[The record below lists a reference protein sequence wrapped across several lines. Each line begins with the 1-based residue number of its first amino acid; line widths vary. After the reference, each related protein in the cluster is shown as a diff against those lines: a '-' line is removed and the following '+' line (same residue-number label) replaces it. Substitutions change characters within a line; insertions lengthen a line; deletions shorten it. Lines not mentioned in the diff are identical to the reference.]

1 MIVRITLDSSIGADL
16 GPFNLT
22 ANAGSV
28 VPSTA
33 TRTQLISGLNV
44 TASNSAT
51 TLTVTSTG
59 NCTNALTMNIT
70 SIPVYASNIT
80 ASLVSDVTS
89 VGDLRVTYRRTTIND
104 TVTRIVSDSSESVDG
119 SDTDYIINAQTG
131 SNAITAQ
138 VNMYNP
144 GTTTLMTGSGNPL
157 PSVQLI
163 VSVNGTG
170 IHDQTINNTT
180 SNLTT
185 SYTFDHNPGDVII
198 ISGLLSSGD

>member
-1 MIVRITLDSSIGADL
+1 MIVRITLDSNIGADL

-28 VPSTA
+28 APNTA
-33 TRTQLISGLNV
+33 TRTQLVNGLNV

-89 VGDLRVTYRRTTIND
+89 VGDLRVFYTRTTIND
-104 TVTRIVSDSSESVDG
+104 SVIRLISDFSNSADG
-119 SDTDYIINAQTG
+119 SDTDFIINAQTG

-157 PSVQLI
+157 PSVALI
-163 VSVNGTG
+163 ISVNGTG
-170 IHDQTINNTT
+170 IFSQTVNNTT

-185 SYTFDHNPGDVII
+185 SYTFDHNPGDVISISGI
-198 ISGLLSSGD
+198 ISTD

>member
-28 VPSTA
+28 IPSTA
-33 TRTQLISGLNV
+33 TRTQLTNGLNV

-59 NCTNALTMNIT
+59 NCTNALTMTIT

-89 VGDLRVTYRRTTIND
+89 VGDLRIIYRRTTIND
-104 TVTRIVSDSSESVDG
+104 TVTSIVSYSSESVD
-119 SDTDYIINAQTG
+119 
-131 SNAITAQ
+131 
-138 VNMYNP
+138 
-144 GTTTLMTGSGNPL
+144 
-157 PSVQLI
+157 
-163 VSVNGTG
+163 
-170 IHDQTINNTT
+170 
-180 SNLTT
+180 
-185 SYTFDHNPGDVII
+185 
-198 ISGLLSSGD
+198 

>member
-1 MIVRITLDSSIGADL
+1 MIVRITLASNIGADL

-28 VPSTA
+28 VPNTA
-33 TRTQLISGLNV
+33 TRAQLLGGLNV

-51 TLTVTSTG
+51 TLTATSTG
-59 NCTNALTMNIT
+59 SCTNGVTMTIT

-89 VGDLRVTYRRTTIND
+89 VGDLRIIYRRTTIND
-104 TVTRIVSDSSESVDG
+104 TVTRIVSDSSESVNG

-144 GTTTLMTGSGNPL
+144 GTTTLMTGSGSPL

-163 VSVNGTG
+163 ISVNGTG
-170 IHDQTINNTT
+170 IHDQTVNNTT

-185 SYTFDHNPGDVII
+185 SYTFDHNPGDVIS